1 MRKVKIK
8 RTGNA
13 GSDKETSA
21 KMFNGIQQNWPTVMN
36 QFSQPNTEVNNTLK
50 PVDKEDSNLE
60 AEKGERAIINQ
71 QGITTNFRVGG
82 KRHSEGGTPLNLPSN
97 SFIFSDTKD
106 MKIKDPTILSQF
118 GVGASSI
125 TPADIA
131 KKYDVNRYRKIL
143 ADPDSTDLERSTAEM
158 MIANYNLKLAKLALV
173 QESKKGFPQGIPSIA
188 MPYIESMNVNPDD
201 FLSTQSQKT
210 PFNPDMMKF
219 GGFLQ
224 NGGLPDMSTVDKW
237 VKEAEEK
244 KALEKELERF
254 SIMPNMFGMPKGDP
268 EFIESFLKSA
278 RATEAKDKIKR
289 EEEAKRKAA
298 QWGIDKYSK
307 EIQSS
312 DSTIKKLME
321 SLEKKAKSTTPS
333 WVNLGL
339 GPDVEDYKNLIVEE
353 RNKQMNL
360 QKHVDKLKE
369 QAKEPKRYKTQAEY
383 EADLL
388 SPYSK
393 EKRMAQIDWLTN
405 NPVMQTQKGPAVI
418 SGAKL
423 NEMFPVS
430 TPVDVNVPDTTGFA
444 AAEALFKKEYGGE
457 YQKGG
462 KTGKPHPQG
471 GTAYKWSD
479 GAITWTK
486 PDGST
491 VVVKKGDPN
500 WKPSKKS
507 TAQSTSEFEAYPELA
522 ELESQLVPNA
532 MLRKGKVSTLQ
543 HETGKGTGVYGDT
556 EISLDQFVRNNP
568 KFAAEFAKKHPGE
581 AYDPKNK
588 KHVEEFQT
596 FYNPNL
602 KKSVFDRA
610 KKMGKSDEEANK
622 LADAMVDAYGF
633 KEGSKAREYDKL
645 HGQFTGSRVEL
656 EFAEPEQPKTEIAA
670 TPVAEQK
677 KEAERKALAT
687 VTQPGHD
694 PWWLQDIVKT
704 AGAAGDFFR
713 VKKYSP
719 WQATP
724 GVSLPDPTFYDPSRE
739 LAANAEFANIG
750 AQGQMAFTNPQ
761 AFAAAYSAIQ
771 GQGAKNAADILG
783 RYNNLNVGVA
793 NDFEIKRTDIM
804 NQAAANRAGL
814 ATQLADKYTILNQQF
829 DNSKN
834 MARQNLRQS
843 YIDAVTNKNYTGN
856 LNDLYEQY
864 KIDPSVGGRIKW
876 THGRPITPDDTSKED
891 MFNKFSELRQKF
903 PTTVSDESIWKYVTG
918 EKGDK
923 NPNMYDPAA
932 MMGYR

>member
-8 RTGNA
+8 RTNTS

-50 PVDKEDSNLE
+50 PVDKEDANLE

-71 QGITTNFRVGG
+71 QGITTNFGIGG

-118 GVGASSI
+118 GIGGGSS

-131 KKYDVNRYRKIL
+131 KKYDINRYRKTL
-143 ADPDSTDLERSTAEM
+143 ADPDSTDLERDTAEM

-188 MPYIESMNVNPDD
+188 IPYIESMSINPAEFVN
-201 FLSTQSQKT
+201 TQSQPT
-210 PFNPDMMKF
+210 PFNPDMVKF
-219 GGFLQ
+219 GGSYQ
-224 NGGLPDMSTVDKW
+224 TGGKTDMSTIDKW

-244 KALEKELERF
+244 KAHDALMKQF
-254 SIMPNMFGMPKGDP
+254 SLMPNWLGLP
-268 EFIESFLKSA
+268 EGSPEVVESFLNFSKKKQAEDKIRSEAEAKKKSA
-278 RATEAKDKIKR
+278 QYA
-289 EEEAKRKAA
+289 
-298 QWGIDKYSK
+298 IDDAS
-307 EIQSS
+307 
-312 DSTIKKLME
+312 KKLKASDAEITTLLKQME
-321 SLEKKAKSTTPS
+321 SRAKAPS
-333 WVNLGL
+333 WVNLGI
-339 GPDVEDYKNLIVEE
+339 GPDVEDYKNLIVKE
-353 RNKQMNL
+353 RNKQLAL
-360 QKHVDKLKE
+360 QKDIDKLKT
-369 QAKEPKRYKTQAEY
+369 QAKKPKHYKTQAEY

-388 SPYSK
+388 SPYSN
-393 EKRMAQIDWLTN
+393 EKRMAQIDWITN
-405 NPVMQTQKGPAVI
+405 NPLMQKTVLTTSPSTQTSNIPSI
-418 SGAKL
+418 SGAAL
-423 NEMFPVS
+423 NEIFPVN
-430 TPVDVNVPDTTGFA
+430 TPVDVVQPDTVYKKAVKNPYLKDGGLVEFQKAGTVTVTNYDDGTSSIVDPKTGVVTIYN
-444 AAEALFKKEYGGE
+444 KP
-457 YQKGG
+457 GG
-462 KTGKPHPQG
+462 K
-471 GTAYKWSD
+471 
-479 GAITWTK
+479 GAVIK
-486 PDGST
+486 T
-491 VVVKKGDPN
+491 VNPK
-500 WKPSKKS
+500 KKS
-507 TAQSTSEFEAYPELA
+507 TQSTSEFEAYPGVA
-522 ELESQLVPNA
+522 ELEKQLVPNA
-532 MLRKGKVSTLQ
+532 MLRKGKVSTKQ
-543 HETGKGTGVYGDT
+543 HETGKGTGVYGDA
-556 EISLDQFVRNNP
+556 EISVDQFIKNNP

-581 AYDPKNK
+581 TYNPKNAS
-588 KHVEEFQT
+588 HVEEFQN

-602 KKSVFDRA
+602 KQSVYDRA

-633 KEGSKAREYDKL
+633 KTGSKAREFDKK

-656 EFAEPEQPKTEIAA
+656 EFAEPEQPKTETQVAGTNPA
-670 TPVAEQK
+670 AEQK
-677 KEAERKALAT
+677 KEVERKALAT
-687 VTQPGHD
+687 TQQPGHD

-793 NDFEIKRTDIM
+793 NDFEIKRNDIM

-864 KIDPSVGGRIKW
+864 KIDPSTGGRIRW
-876 THGRPITPDDTSKED
+876 THGRPVTPEDTSKED

-903 PTTVSDESIWKYVTG
+903 PTTVSDESIWKYITG
-918 EKGDK
+918 ERGT
-923 NPNMYDPAA
+923 
-932 MMGYR
+932 